1 MQPEWLEDWKLFE
14 LSEWYTCSYAA
25 GKYRPLSASVKM
37 IFQTEDME
45 VYIWE
50 SNKETMKL
58 REMGSDCGSH
68 SAHVE
73 VSLGRE
79 ELGKH

>member
-1 MQPEWLEDWKLFE
+1 
-14 LSEWYTCSYAA
+14 
-25 GKYRPLSASVKM
+25 M

-50 SNKETMKL
+50 DNKETMKL
-58 REMGSDCGSH
+58 REMGSDCGSR

-73 VSLGRE
+73 VSLG
-79 ELGKH
+79 

>member
-1 MQPEWLEDWKLFE
+1 
-14 LSEWYTCSYAA
+14 
-25 GKYRPLSASVKM
+25 M
-37 IFQTEDME
+37 IFQTEDIE